1 VLSQHTKVNYKNIR
15 REREMVSTQV
25 LKEFGLFKGLDDSE
39 LTKIAE
45 LCHERTLDDGT
56 MYFDQGKKA
65 TELHLCRSGKVDIII
80 QIWEPWGIQ
89 VTVHTAGGG
98 DIFGWSSLV
107 EPYIYTASAKI
118 VERTEDIYIKASD
131 LNNLFEDNPRIG
143 YIFMRNLSAVISSRL
158 TQYRKKLGVEIA
170 ATIKKEW

>member
-1 VLSQHTKVNYKNIR
+1 
-15 REREMVSTQV
+15 MVSTQV
-25 LKEFGLFKGLDDSE
+25 LKEFGLFQGLDDSE

-45 LCHERTLDDGT
+45 LCNARTLDEGT
-56 MYFDQGKKA
+56 LYFDQGKEAK
-65 TELHLCRSGKVDIII
+65 EIHLCRSGKVDIVVRLR
-80 QIWEPWGIQ
+80 EPWGIE
-89 VTVHTAGGG
+89 VTVHKAGGG
-98 DIFGWSSLV
+98 EVFGWSSLV

-131 LNNLFEDNPRIG
+131 LSKLFEENTRIG

-158 TQYRKKLGVEIA
+158 TEYRQKLSVEIA

>member
-1 VLSQHTKVNYKNIR
+1 
-15 REREMVSTQV
+15 MVSTQV
-25 LKEFGLFKGLDDSE
+25 LKEFGLFQGLDDSE

-45 LCHERTLDDGT
+45 LCNERTLDEGT
-56 MYFDQGKKA
+56 LYFDQGKEAK
-65 TELHLCRSGKVDIII
+65 EIHLCRSGKVDIVVRLR
-80 QIWEPWGIQ
+80 EPWGIE
-89 VTVHTAGGG
+89 VTVHKAGGG
-98 DIFGWSSLV
+98 EVFGWSSLV

-131 LNNLFEDNPRIG
+131 LSKLFEENTRIG

-158 TQYRKKLGVEIA
+158 TEYRQKLSVEIA

>member
-1 VLSQHTKVNYKNIR
+1 
-15 REREMVSTQV
+15 MVSTQV
-25 LKEFGLFKGLDDSE
+25 LKEFGLFQRLDDSE

-45 LCHERTLDDGT
+45 LCNARTLDEGT
-56 MYFDQGKKA
+56 LYFDQGKEAK
-65 TELHLCRSGKVDIII
+65 EIHLCRSGKVDIVVRLR
-80 QIWEPWGIQ
+80 EPWGIE
-89 VTVHTAGGG
+89 VTVHKAGGG
-98 DIFGWSSLV
+98 EVFGWSSLV

-131 LNNLFEDNPRIG
+131 LSKLFEENTRIG

-158 TQYRKKLGVEIA
+158 TEYRQKLSVEIA